1 MNEKQLIVDAKS
13 GDFEAFIKLIDANKD
28 KIYALALKMT
38 ANKQDAEDI
47 VQETLIKAIDN
58 LDRFREESS
67 FGTWLYAIALNQS
80 RALLVKQKEKDLK
93 PIESYLPSSGKADFD
108 HQDSIIKLFD
118 WKDPH
123 SEMESNELRDIINNA
138 VTELPHQFKEVFL
151 LRYFE
156 ELSIKE
162 ISKITGESTS
172 SVKSRVLR
180 AKLAVRDKLSK
191 VFEEHYG

>member
-1 MNEKQLIVDAKS
+1 
-13 GDFEAFIKLIDANKD
+13 
-28 KIYALALKMT
+28 MT

-58 LDRFREESS
+58 LDRFRGESS

-93 PIESYLPSSGKADFD
+93 PIESYLPSSGKADLD
-108 HQDSIIKLFD
+108 HQDSIFKLFD

-162 ISKITGESTS
+162 ISKITGESIS